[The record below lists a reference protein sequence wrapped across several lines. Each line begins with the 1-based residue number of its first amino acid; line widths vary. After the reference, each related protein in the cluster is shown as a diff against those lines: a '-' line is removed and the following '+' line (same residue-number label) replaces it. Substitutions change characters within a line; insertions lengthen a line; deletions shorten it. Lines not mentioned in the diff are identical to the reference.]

1 VKEAAYVLVGD
12 GHNGHLQG
20 IRLKTRNT
28 KNRYMSIIKGQ
39 KVWELNVKLKHSHME
54 LLLCLDASSQVL

>member
-20 IRLKTRNT
+20 IRLKTRKT
-28 KNRYMSIIKGQ
+28 KNGYASIIKGQ
-39 KVWELNVKLKHSHME
+39 
-54 LLLCLDASSQVL
+54 